1 MYRKL
6 LAAAAATGLAL
17 TGLAAAV
24 PAHAGDSVPPLGT
37 TAHMDNFDVTV
48 HSFENIDNADM
59 AHVTV
64 CAKNVAPGETVRVSW
79 DAWSVR
85 DAEGAEYE
93 AGIVNGGSTKAD
105 YPYGN
110 AEAPSADEG
119 HSDERQLAD
128 GECATGRIAFKP
140 AQDIDPT
147 TVQYESSLGDF
158 AEWRLWH

>member
-6 LAAAAATGLAL
+6 LAAAATTGLAL

-24 PAHAGDSVPPLGT
+24 PAHAGDSVPALGT

-48 HSFENIDNADM
+48 HSFEFEDNLAMVD
-59 AHVTV
+59 ATV

-85 DAEGAEYE
+85 DQEGGEYE
-93 AGIVNGGSTKAD
+93 AGDYEGGSTKTD

-119 HSDERQLAD
+119 YASERQLAD
-128 GECATGRIAFKP
+128 GECATGRIGFDP
-140 AQDIDPT
+140 HPDAQMS
-147 TVQYESSLGDF
+147 TVQYESALGDY